1 MNVTLVGAVLAL
13 VVWVGL
19 LLALPPS
26 GWIHVPLAVGATL
39 LVQWIALRNSVN
51 SEK

>member
-1 MNVTLVGAVLAL
+1 MNVTLVLAVLAL

-26 GWIHVPLAVGATL
+26 GWIHLPLAVGATL
-39 LVQWIALRNSVN
+39 LVRWIALTHRVN
-51 SEK
+51 GKR